1 MALDISWPMVLGAT
15 IAYLATVAA
24 YRLFLHPLARFPGP
38 KLAAISRWYE
48 AYYDVVLGGQYTAK
62 IAELHGEYGPIIR
75 ISPYELHVADAKFFD
90 TLYRMEGRWDKYSWT
105 YDAFGAKGSTVFCS
119 DHHVHKAR
127 RRAIAPFFSKANV
140 LDRQALLHRNV
151 GKLCRRLS
159 DLSGTA
165 VNLGAAISAFTR
177 DNANEYIIGKAYN
190 ELDLEDFGIGLS
202 IASQGAGMFWRAT
215 KHIRWFGP
223 AQSEQDTRDTLAAE
237 ASSSPDTEVQN
248 TMVHAIVKSDLAPAE
263 KSFERIYEEVAT
275 VTGAGFET
283 SANALRLILFHVYTN
298 DAILGRLRE
307 EISSLTTKSSEPI
320 TLRQLEQLPYLTG
333 VLREGLRLS
342 PGVASRAARIT
353 DKDLAYNDWCIP
365 AGTPV
370 GMTTILIHTDQNLY
384 PDPMCFNPD
393 RWIDQGAEKAVVTK
407 FAPFSRGTRICLGMH
422 LAWAEMYLVLA
433 ALVQRFSFT
442 IEGVAASDFELDKDN
457 FGIGTKAG
465 CNLMARVDPY
475 EG

>member
-1 MALDISWPMVLGAT
+1 
-15 IAYLATVAA
+15 
-24 YRLFLHPLARFPGP
+24 
-38 KLAAISRWYE
+38 
-48 AYYDVVLGGQYTAK
+48 
-62 IAELHGEYGPIIR
+62 
-75 ISPYELHVADAKFFD
+75 
-90 TLYRMEGRWDKYSWT
+90 
-105 YDAFGAKGSTVFCS
+105 
-119 DHHVHKAR
+119 
-127 RRAIAPFFSKANV
+127 
-140 LDRQALLHRNV
+140 
-151 GKLCRRLS
+151 
-159 DLSGTA
+159 
-165 VNLGAAISAFTR
+165 
-177 DNANEYIIGKAYN
+177 
-190 ELDLEDFGIGLS
+190 
-202 IASQGAGMFWRAT
+202 
-215 KHIRWFGP
+215 
-223 AQSEQDTRDTLAAE
+223 
-237 ASSSPDTEVQN
+237 
-248 TMVHAIVKSDLAPAE
+248 MVHAIVNSDLPSTE
-263 KSFERIYEEVAT
+263 KSFERIHEEVAT

-393 RWIDQGAEKAVVTK
+393 RWIDQGAGQAAVSK